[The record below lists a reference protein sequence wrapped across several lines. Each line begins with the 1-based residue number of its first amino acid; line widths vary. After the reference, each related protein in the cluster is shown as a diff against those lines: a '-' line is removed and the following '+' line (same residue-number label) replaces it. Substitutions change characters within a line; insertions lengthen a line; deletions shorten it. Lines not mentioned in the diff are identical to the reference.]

1 MTAHAA
7 NRSVTTRTTCSPGG
21 ARSVVPFFVGVERQ
35 LWRPRRGRP
44 TFGSRS
50 SAGCRSCAGM
60 TRLRGLIT
68 RLLDDQLPILL
79 VGQAF
84 LPVGQAFLP
93 ARIGLS
99 PPSTCARSSSGA
111 AGRPRCIEKPRHAL
125 FPACSTEPDAK
136 VLTPQP
142 IPRCRIASIP
152 LPFFRRID
160 P

>member
-1 MTAHAA
+1 
-7 NRSVTTRTTCSPGG
+7 
-21 ARSVVPFFVGVERQ
+21 
-35 LWRPRRGRP
+35 
-44 TFGSRS
+44 
-50 SAGCRSCAGM
+50 M